1 MSKKLKIEATINAP
15 LEQVW
20 QCWNGAEHITQWNF
34 ASDDWHCPSAENDL
48 RVGGRCKSRMEAKDG
63 SFGFDMEYT
72 YTRVEPYSVL
82 EYQLDDGREIVTTF
96 AVSDGATKVV
106 TEFDPET
113 EHPLE
118 MQQQGWQ
125 SILNNFKAYVE
136 AA

>member
-72 YTRVEPYSVL
+72 YTRVEPHSVL

-106 TEFDPET
+106 TEFAPET